1 MVDEKALQKYEAH
14 LTGSR
19 IVVWDEKQAKQLYKE
34 GFYGKPINVKKPKSA
49 EDVTPPLELS
59 LTEALYLLEKGELKV
74 LREDGR
80 EMPVEEL
87 KKLAEE
93 SYRLFNDLYL
103 VYKDLRDR
111 GYVVKP
117 GMKFG
122 ADFAVYQY
130 GPGIDHAPF
139 IVHVVPSSA
148 KLDPIE
154 IVRAG
159 RLSHT
164 VKKKFVIATI
174 SGDKVN
180 YFVFSWRRM

>member
-1 MVDEKALQKYEAH
+1 MSKELEAH
-14 LTGSR
+14 MVGARVL
-19 IVVWDEKQAKQLYKE
+19 VWDEEGAKRLYRG
-34 GFYGKPINVKKPKSA
+34 GFYGRPVKVRKPKTA
-49 EDVTPPLELS
+49 EEVTPPLELS
-59 LTEALYLLEKGELKV
+59 LIEALYLLEKGELRV
-74 LREDGR
+74 FSNGEEVPAGRLRSEAVDR
-80 EMPVEEL
+80 
-87 KKLAEE
+87 
-93 SYRLFNDLYL
+93 YRLFNDVYT

-122 ADFAVYQY
+122 GDFAVYKY

-148 KLDPIE
+148 RIDPVE

-174 SGDKVN
+174 YEGSVN
-180 YFVFSWRRM
+180 YYVLSWRKM